1 MSEVSFFDGG
11 FVAVPNRLR
20 SYVKGRASI
29 ERINDVV
36 RSINKIIAQHAA
48 IMAVPISKMEPS
60 QLQRYRAIKL
70 LYSENTKGQDG
81 THV

>member
-1 MSEVSFFDGG
+1 
-11 FVAVPNRLR
+11 
-20 SYVKGRASI
+20 
-29 ERINDVV
+29 
-36 RSINKIIAQHAA
+36 
-48 IMAVPISKMEPS
+48 MAVPISKMEPS